1 MNHSFNIEVAK
12 EYGVD
17 CAIVLEYLSFWI
29 KKNEANGK
37 HFYDGRY
44 WTYNSIK
51 AFSELFPYW
60 SESQIRRILTKLE
73 DSNLIV
79 TGNFNKAG
87 YDMTKWYAV
96 NDSLILRNRQMDLMK
111 SSNGFDEIVKPI
123 PDINTYINTYIT
135 SNVTGFEKP
144 DEIDWNGLISFFNK
158 VTGKKTRI
166 ITQKTKRQ
174 FKARLKEGYTKEDI
188 INAIKN
194 CHNDPYHKE
203 NPKYLTLEFISR
215 PDKLEKYSNYQKQ
228 VVRLP
233 EDWFFREL
241 TQEQKEILTP
251 DKLKSWSLN
260 KMKTELEGGK
270 LRPIER

>member
-17 CAIVLEYLSFWI
+17 CAIVLEHLNFWI

-60 SESQIRRILTKLE
+60 SESQIRRILIKLE
-73 DSNLIV
+73 DSNLIL

-123 PDINTYINTYIT
+123 PDINTYINTDIT

-158 VTGKKTRI
+158 VTGKKTRVI
-166 ITQKTKRQ
+166 GSKAKRQ
-174 FKARLKEGYTKEDI
+174 FKKRLEEGFKKEDI
-188 INAIKN
+188 ISAIKN
-194 CHNDPYHKE
+194 CFNDPYHKK
-203 NPKYLTLEFISR
+203 NPHYLTLEFISR
-215 PDKLEKYSNYQKQ
+215 EDKLAKYSDYKKAE
-228 VVRLP
+228 VKLP
-233 EDWFFREL
+233 DDWFFREL
-241 TQEQKEILTP
+241 TQEQKEILP
-251 DKLKSWSLN
+251 PEKLKSWNLN